1 MNLILSN
8 APNFKK
14 KSTMKRVTPSLS
26 ARATT
31 PWRNKASLAMAVL
44 KSGLQCLKPGVLSA
58 WRLLWAVVLGLVFA
72 TTASAQTT
80 ENKEVMPKLA
90 DWVYRKPPKDV
101 PLRVGVVP
109 AEALVP
115 PVTSNV
121 TKKFLVCNRIWL
133 DQGGS
138 YERPFV
144 VTYASG
150 NRVSNTADFA
160 GIFLLDNYFLH
171 SHNDWARLET
181 NGFYGKGSGA
191 FFNTSEEAVL
201 LIDHDQQTN
210 VGNIYWAL
218 YLKRLSSGRCPK
230 TGLSECKRFEAH
242 AELFEFELSGWTN
255 NYSRKVDLGIAH
267 IESLCVG
274 QQYLYHREPFLQPS
288 RSDRLLHWL
297 QRLRKD

>member
-1 MNLILSN
+1 
-8 APNFKK
+8 
-14 KSTMKRVTPSLS
+14 
-26 ARATT
+26 
-31 PWRNKASLAMAVL
+31 
-44 KSGLQCLKPGVLSA
+44 LKPGVLSA

-115 PVTSNV
+115 PITSQI
-121 TKKFLVCNRIWL
+121 KKAFLVCNRVWL

-138 YERPFV
+138 YDRPFA
-144 VTYASG
+144 VTYASD
-150 NRVSNTADFA
+150 NRVSNTAFFP
-160 GIFLLDNYFLH
+160 GIFALDNYFLQ
-171 SHNDWARLET
+171 SQNDWARFET
-181 NGFYGKGSGA
+181 ADGYGKGVDR
-191 FFNTSEEAVL
+191 FLNTAQEAVL
-201 LIDHDQQTN
+201 LIDHDQEAH
-210 VGNIYWAL
+210 VGNKFWSL
-218 YLKRLSSGRCPK
+218 YLQRISTGSCPK
-230 TGLSECKRFEAH
+230 LGASKCKRFEAK
-242 AELFEFELSGWTN
+242 AELFEFELSSYT
-255 NYSRKVDLGIAH
+255 SDPIRKIDLGKVH

-288 RSDRLLHWL
+288 RADRLLQRL

>member
-1 MNLILSN
+1 ML
-8 APNFKK
+8 
-14 KSTMKRVTPSLS
+14 
-26 ARATT
+26 RA
-31 PWRNKASLAMAVL
+31 WL
-44 KSGLQCLKPGVLSA
+44 
-58 WRLLWAVVLGLVFA
+58 LLWALVMGLAFVIP
-72 TTASAQTT
+72 ASAQTT
-80 ENKEVMPKLA
+80 ETKVLTPKLA

-109 AEALVP
+109 AEALAP

-121 TKKFLVCNRIWL
+121 TKKFHVCNRIWL

-138 YERPFV
+138 YEQPFA

-150 NRVSNTADFA
+150 NRVSSTADFP
-160 GIFLLDNYFLH
+160 GIFALDNYFLQ
-171 SHNDWARLET
+171 SHNDWARLQT
-181 NGFYGKGSGA
+181 NKFYGKGSGT
-191 FFNTSEEAVL
+191 FFNAAEEAIL
-201 LIDHDQQTN
+201 LIDHDQKTN

-218 YLKRLSSGRCPK
+218 YLKRLTTGSCTK
-230 TGLSECKRFEAH
+230 AGLSECKRFEAQ

-255 NYSRKVDLGIAH
+255 DYSRKTDLGKVH

-288 RSDRLLHWL
+288 WSDRLLHWL